1 MEKLTEMH
9 FQFSLSR
16 HIIFQRNNRNY
27 KARKAN
33 AKKGL
38 KQFKEQLQNAK
49 NAEKSIDKNE

>member
-49 NAEKSIDKNE
+49 NAEKKH